1 MTRASKAKSGKPKA
15 VKASK
20 TKKAPVTKTMKVRAD
35 EYFDKREIRSPAA
48 RLKSQIAALQTLIA
62 HAKKASPY
70 YRDILKDVKPA
81 KITSLAALAK
91 LPVTRKSDLA
101 PRQKAMPP
109 LGGLLAGKPSEIANV
124 FQSPGPLYEAYGRP
138 TAKMK
143 DPWRFARAMW
153 AAGCRPG
160 DLVHNTFSYH
170 LTPAGRMTEGSAH
183 AIGCPVFPAGV
194 GNTELQLD
202 AIIQLQPRVYCGTPS
217 FLKILL
223 EKAKESGKP
232 ATSLTKGLVGGEALP
247 PSLRAELKSLGA
259 EVLQSYGTAEL
270 GLIAYESKAM
280 EGMILDEDVIV
291 EIVRPG
297 TGDPVAPGEV
307 GEVVVTVLA
316 NPVYPMIRFATGD
329 LSAIL
334 PGISPCGRTNTRIK
348 GWMGRADQTTKVK
361 GMFVTP
367 GQIGQ
372 VAARHPEIARARLE
386 VSSENNLDAV
396 VLKIEAKGH
405 VSTVD
410 AAALAKAVA
419 ESFQSVCKLRGH
431 VEVVA
436 TGSLPN
442 DGKVIA
448 DLRTYQ

>member
-1 MTRASKAKSGKPKA
+1 MARA
-15 VKASK
+15 VK
-20 TKKAPVTKTMKVRAD
+20 PRTMKVRRD
-35 EYFDKREIRSPAA
+35 EYFDRRETRSPASRQKA
-48 RLKSQIAALQTLIA
+48 QIASLQALLV
-62 HAKKASPY
+62 HARKASPY
-70 YRDILKDVKPA
+70 YREILKGVRPA
-81 KITSLAALAK
+81 AISSLEALAK

-101 PRQKAMPP
+101 PRQKARPP
-109 LGGLLAGKPSEIANV
+109 LGGLEAGKPTEIANY
-124 FQSPGPLYEAYGRP
+124 FQSPGPLYEAYGR
-138 TAKMK
+138 TSAKVK

-153 AAGCRPG
+153 AAGFRPG

-170 LTPAGRMTEGSAH
+170 LTPAGRMTEGSAQ
-183 AIGCPVFPAGV
+183 AIGCPVFPAGI

-202 AIIQLQPRVYCGTPS
+202 AIAQLAPKAYCGTPS

-223 EKAKESGKP
+223 EKGRELGKDT
-232 ATSLTKGLVGGEALP
+232 ASLKSGLVGGEALP
-247 PSLRAELKSLGA
+247 PSLRAELKAMGVN
-259 EVLQSYGTAEL
+259 VLQSYGTAEL
-270 GLIAYESKAM
+270 GLIAYESAAM

-297 TGDPVAPGEV
+297 TGDPVGPGEV

-329 LSAIL
+329 LSAVL
-334 PGISPCGRTNTRIK
+334 PGISPCGRTNTRIR

-367 GQIGQ
+367 GQIAE
-372 VAARHPEIARARLE
+372 VAARHPEVIRARLE
-386 VSSENNLDAV
+386 VTSANNLDAMT
-396 VLKIEAKGH
+396 LKIEAAGPG
-405 VSTVD
+405 VD
-410 AAALAKAVA
+410 ALAKAVA
-419 ESFQSVCKLRGH
+419 ASLQAVCKLRGN

-436 TGSLPN
+436 PASLPN

>member
-1 MTRASKAKSGKPKA
+1 VARATERASKRPKI
-15 VKASK
+15 
-20 TKKAPVTKTMKVRAD
+20 RAD
-35 EYFDKREIRSPAA
+35 EYYDRRETRSPAA
-48 RLKSQIAALQTLIA
+48 RQKAQLAALQALVA

-70 YRDILKDVKPA
+70 YREILKGVKPA
-81 KITSLAALAK
+81 GLTSLAALAK

-101 PRQKAMPP
+101 PRQKTRPP
-109 LGGLLAGKPSEIANV
+109 LGGLEGGKPSEIANY
-124 FQSPGPLYEAYGRP
+124 FQSPGPLYEAYGRAS
-138 TAKMK
+138 TKVK

-183 AIGCPVFPAGV
+183 AIGCPVFPAGI

-202 AIIQLQPRVYCGTPS
+202 AIAQLQPRIYCGTPS

-223 EKAKESGKP
+223 EKGAETGKG
-232 ATSLTKGLVGGEALP
+232 ASSLKKGLVGGEALP
-247 PSLRAELKSLGA
+247 PSLRAELKARGVD
-259 EVLQSYGTAEL
+259 VLQSYGTAEL
-270 GLIAYESKAM
+270 GLIAYESVAM
-280 EGMILDEDVIV
+280 EGMIIDEDVIV

-329 LSAIL
+329 LSALL
-334 PGISPCGRTNTRIK
+334 PGISPCGRTNGRIR

-367 GQIGQ
+367 GQIAQ
-372 VAARHPEIARARLE
+372 VAARHPQIARARLE
-386 VSSENNLDAV
+386 VTSENNLDAM
-396 VLKIEAKGH
+396 VLKIEARGH
-405 VSTVD
+405 VSTADGAV
-410 AAALAKAVA
+410 LAKAVA
-419 ESFQSVCKLRGH
+419 ETLQSVCKLRGH

-436 TGSLPN
+436 AASLPN

>member
-1 MTRASKAKSGKPKA
+1 MAKKSVKKAARKAAPKA
-15 VKASK
+15 TKARI
-20 TKKAPVTKTMKVRAD
+20 RAD
-35 EYFDKREIRSPAA
+35 EYLDKRETRKPSA
-48 RLKSQIAALQTLIA
+48 RLKAQIAALQALVA

-70 YRDILKDVKPA
+70 YREILKDVKPA
-81 KITSLAALAK
+81 KLTSLEALAK

-101 PRQKAMPP
+101 PRQKARPP
-109 LGGLLAGKPSEIANV
+109 LGGLEAARPSEIAHY
-124 FQSPGPLYEAYGRP
+124 FQSPGPLYEAYPHP
-138 TAKMK
+138 TAKAK
-143 DPWRFARAMW
+143 DPFRFSRAIW
-153 AAGCRPG
+153 AAGCRRG
-160 DLVHNTFSYH
+160 NLVHNTFSYH
-170 LTPAGRMTEGSAH
+170 LTPAGRLTEGSAH
-183 AIGCPVFPAGV
+183 ALGCPVFPAGV

-202 AIIQLQPRVYCGTPS
+202 AIAQLQPRVYTGTPS

-223 EKAKESGKP
+223 EKGRELGKP
-232 ATSLTKGLVGGEALP
+232 AVSLKKGLVGGEALP
-247 PSLRAELKSLGA
+247 PSLRAELKSLGVD
-259 EVLQSYGTAEL
+259 VLQSYGTAEL
-270 GLIAYESKAM
+270 GLIAYESSAM

-307 GEVVVTVLA
+307 GEVVVTVLS

-329 LSAIL
+329 LSAVL
-334 PGISPCGRTNTRIK
+334 PGLSPCGRTNTRIR

-367 GQIGQ
+367 GQVAQ

-386 VSSENNLDAV
+386 VTSENNLDAM
-396 VLKIEAKGH
+396 VLKVESKTSGDP
-405 VSTVD
+405 V
-410 AAALAKAVA
+410 ALARAVA
-419 ESFQSVCKLRGH
+419 ESLQAVCKLRGH

-436 TGSLPN
+436 RGSLPN

>member
-1 MTRASKAKSGKPKA
+1 MAKKSVKKAARKAAPKA
-15 VKASK
+15 
-20 TKKAPVTKTMKVRAD
+20 TKVRVKAD
-35 EYFDKREIRSPAA
+35 EYLDKRETRKPAA
-48 RLKSQIAALQTLIA
+48 RLKAQIAALQALVA

-81 KITSLAALAK
+81 KLTSLEALAK

-101 PRQKAMPP
+101 PRQKARPP
-109 LGGLLAGKPSEIANV
+109 LGGLEAARPSEIAHY
-124 FQSPGPLYEAYGRP
+124 FQSPGPLYEAYPHP
-138 TAKMK
+138 TAKAK
-143 DPWRFARAMW
+143 DPFRFSRAIW

-160 DLVHNTFSYH
+160 NLVHNTFSYH
-170 LTPAGRMTEGSAH
+170 LTPAGRLTEGSAH
-183 AIGCPVFPAGV
+183 ALGCPVFPAGV

-202 AIIQLQPRVYCGTPS
+202 AIAQLQPRVYTGTPS

-223 EKAKESGKP
+223 EKGRELGKP
-232 ATSLTKGLVGGEALP
+232 TTSLKKGLVGGEALP
-247 PSLRAELKSLGA
+247 PSLRAELKNLGVD
-259 EVLQSYGTAEL
+259 VLQSYGTAEL
-270 GLIAYESKAM
+270 GLIAYESSAM

-307 GEVVVTVLA
+307 GEVVVTVLS

-329 LSAIL
+329 LSAVL
-334 PGISPCGRTNTRIK
+334 PGLSPCGRTNTRIR

-367 GQIGQ
+367 GQVAQ

-386 VSSENNLDAV
+386 VTSENNLDAM
-396 VLKIEAKGH
+396 VLKVESKTSGDP
-405 VSTVD
+405 V
-410 AAALAKAVA
+410 ALARAVA
-419 ESFQSVCKLRGH
+419 ESLQAVCKLRGH

-436 TGSLPN
+436 RGSLPN

>member
-1 MTRASKAKSGKPKA
+1 MARASERTGKRPKI
-15 VKASK
+15 
-20 TKKAPVTKTMKVRAD
+20 RAD
-35 EYFDKREIRSPAA
+35 EYYDRRETRGAAA
-48 RLKSQIAALQTLIA
+48 RQKAQIAALQALIV

-70 YRDILKDVKPA
+70 YREILKGVKPA
-81 KITSLAALAK
+81 AITSLAALAK

-101 PRQKAMPP
+101 PRQQARPP
-109 LGGLLAGKPSEIANV
+109 LGGLEGGKPAEIANY
-124 FQSPGPLYEAYGRP
+124 FQSPGPLYEAYGRAS
-138 TAKMK
+138 AKVK
-143 DPWRFARAMW
+143 DPWRFARALW
-153 AAGCRPG
+153 AVGCRPG

-183 AIGCPVFPAGV
+183 AIGCPVFPAGI

-202 AIIQLQPRVYCGTPS
+202 AIAQLKPRVYCGTPS

-223 EKAKESGKP
+223 EKGAELGRGT
-232 ATSLTKGLVGGEALP
+232 ASLKTGLVGGEALP
-247 PSLRAELKSLGA
+247 PSLRAELQAKGVA
-259 EVLQSYGTAEL
+259 VLQSYGTAEL
-270 GLIAYESKAM
+270 GLIAYESAAM
-280 EGMILDEDVIV
+280 EGMIIDEDVIV

-297 TGDPVAPGEV
+297 TSEPVAPGEV

-329 LSAIL
+329 LSAL
-334 PGISPCGRTNTRIK
+334 MPGVSPCGRTNSRIR

-367 GQIGQ
+367 GQIAQ
-372 VAARHPEIARARLE
+372 VAARHPDIARARLE
-386 VSSENNLDAV
+386 VTSENNVDAM
-396 VLKIEAKGH
+396 VLKVEVRGQ
-405 VSTVD
+405 VD
-410 AAALAKAVA
+410 AGAVA
-419 ESFQSVCKLRGH
+419 ATLQAVCKLRGQ

-436 TGSLPN
+436 AGSLPN